1 MNAVTPLPLLARLAD
16 IAAGRMPPPAA
27 TLAGERLARARLART
42 PRIGPVTFHEMLG
55 HYGTA
60 AAALDALPSLARR
73 AGFALAPVAPPPTA
87 LHREAE
93 ALAARGGRFIV
104 HGDADY
110 PTGLAQIADAPPLLS
125 AIGDPGLLKRPLLA
139 VVGAR
144 NASTNGRRVAAT
156 LAHDLGAGGFAIV
169 SGLARGIDTAAHQ
182 ASLGTGTIAVLAGGI
197 DVIYPPENADL
208 YRALAAQGL
217 VLSEAPLG
225 AVPQARHFPRRNRIV
240 SGLALGVLVVEAA
253 LQSGSLITARQ
264 AADQGRDVFA
274 VPGSP
279 LDPRCR
285 GSNQLLRDGA
295 HLVETA
301 ADVRAHLRPEPT
313 PAATAPV
320 AAVSPTVTKSDRA
333 AHRRDRTG
341 GGAATALDAAPQYIE
356 KQGDFTPECLLACL
370 GHSPTPVDEVIRE
383 CHVSPA
389 LVTAALL
396 DLELSGRVERLQ
408 GNMVALI

>member
-16 IAAGRMPPPAA
+16 IAIGRPPPPAA

-73 AGFALAPVAPPPTA
+73 AGFAQAPVAPSATA

-110 PTGLAQIADAPPLLS
+110 PAGLAQIADAPPLLS

-156 LAHDLGAGGFAIV
+156 LAHDLGTSGFAIV

-182 ASLGTGTIAVLAGGI
+182 AALNTGTIAVLAGGV

-208 YRALAAQGL
+208 YRAMTAQGL

-240 SGLALGVLVVEAA
+240 SGLAQGVLVVEAA

-295 HLVETA
+295 HLVEAA

-313 PAATAPV
+313 PAAAPAV
-320 AAVSPTVTKSDRA
+320 AATPAVTKSDRA

-341 GGAATALDAAPQYIE
+341 GGAATALDAAPQPIE
-356 KQGDFTPECLLACL
+356 KQEYSISEHLLARL

-396 DLELSGRVERLQ
+396 ELELSGRVERLQ